1 MSIMIDKSRCAGCG
15 QCSIVCPGSLIKMGE
30 DKKAYIKYPKD
41 CWGCSSCLKE
51 CKFEA
56 IALYLGADMGGMGS
70 KMSVTTKGDYL
81 NWNIDKT
88 DGSRAENI
96 TKCVNSGRRMN
107 RITIPLSR
115 YWRAGALFY
124 LQQFR
129 NFD

>member
-1 MSIMIDKSRCAGCG
+1 MSIVIDKSRCAGCG

-70 KMSVTTKGDYL
+70 KMSVASRDQYL
-81 NWNIDKT
+81 DWKIEKRDGTVETIVIDRKQ
-88 DGSRAENI
+88 SNQ
-96 TKCVNSGRRMN
+96 
-107 RITIPLSR
+107 
-115 YWRAGALFY
+115 Y
-124 LQQFR
+124 
-129 NFD
+129 